1 MKTVW
6 DDQVKGL
13 HLRTR
18 DTGHQAY
25 YFFYRTKSGIQRR
38 PKIGN
43 YPEITVQE
51 ARKRAKGIADLVA
64 QGIDPKGDWDLL
76 KEELTVEKLFIKTWN
91 GYWNKERFNES
102 RWSTEVMKLWKNH
115 LSPTFGRLKLSE
127 VTPIRVRK
135 WHAEY
140 EHGARTTAN
149 RALSILSRMF
159 SYAEEEEFRTQNTNP
174 CRLVTKFRERKRKR
188 YATEQEI
195 RLIHEVLQREASSN
209 PRAVAFIYILMF
221 SGSRPRAI
229 ERATHEQLIR
239 HNGYGILTFKG
250 KTSHETGD
258 DEQVILPPP
267 AMKILDQLEPSKD
280 GTLLG
285 IKMPR
290 DFWMKIKKEV
300 GCKDLWARDWR
311 RTFATIGLSNGIEVG
326 MIGELLNHKS
336 AQTTKVYAK
345 LIENEKL
352 NVSFRIAQ
360 MIQALAS
367 TSKELQAQVQNE
379 QDQKTSDPLS
389 LCLHPNHR
397 PNES

>member
-1 MKTVW
+1 MSKTIW
-6 DDQVKGL
+6 DEQVKGL

-91 GYWNKERFNES
+91 GYWNKDRFNES
-102 RWSTEVMKLWKNH
+102 RWSKEVMMLWKNH

-127 VTPIRVRK
+127 VTAIRVRR
-135 WHAEY
+135 WHADY

-159 SYAEEEEFRTQNTNP
+159 SYAEEEELRSQHTNP
-174 CRLVTKFRERKRKR
+174 CRLVTKFTERKRKR

-195 RLIHEVLQREASSN
+195 RLIHEVLQREASNN

-221 SGSRPRAI
+221 SGSRPSAI
-229 ERATHEQLIR
+229 ERATREQLTR

-250 KTSHETGD
+250 KTSYETGD

-290 DFWMKIKKEV
+290 DFWMKIKNEV

-311 RTFATIGLSNGIEVG
+311 RTFASIGLSNGIEVG
-326 MIGELLNHKS
+326 MISELLNHKS

-345 LIENEKL
+345 LIQTEKL
-352 NVSFRIAQ
+352 NASLKIAQ
-360 MIQALAS
+360 MIEALIS
-367 TSKELQAQVQNE
+367 VEHQAQVQSE
-379 QDQKTSDPLS
+379 PDQKTSDSLS
-389 LCLHPNHR
+389 LDPHPSLL